1 MKSYVFPGDIEEDI
15 LRISGQPFPYMR
27 TRLFSELVKDSE
39 QMLLSLIGCP
49 NGRVIP
55 YTASGTAAME
65 AVVANFV
72 STKQKAFVIAG
83 GSFGM
88 RWKNLCDY
96 YQCPA
101 DVFHVDFAKDID
113 YNALEEAIRV
123 SQPEVLLCQHH
134 ETSTGILYNLSNISA
149 ICKKYEVFLIVDVIS
164 SFLTDP
170 LNMDELGIDVC
181 ITSSQKGL
189 NIVPGL
195 SFVILSERMLHQE
208 FVHKGFYLDFNEN
221 LTNLKR
227 GQTPYSPATS
237 LFMQL
242 HARLNMYVQIGME
255 QLIESRKQKAQHFRS
270 LCAQNGWEMPVEVP
284 SNCITGFFVHHN
296 GDHLFEE
303 LLKQDIYIMPGGTPH
318 YFRVSHIGLQSV
330 EELND
335 LARRIKVIEQMNF

>member
-113 YNALEEAIRV
+113 YNAL
-123 SQPEVLLCQHH
+123 
-134 ETSTGILYNLSNISA
+134 
-149 ICKKYEVFLIVDVIS
+149 
-164 SFLTDP
+164 
-170 LNMDELGIDVC
+170 
-181 ITSSQKGL
+181 
-189 NIVPGL
+189 
-195 SFVILSERMLHQE
+195 
-208 FVHKGFYLDFNEN
+208 
-221 LTNLKR
+221 
-227 GQTPYSPATS
+227 
-237 LFMQL
+237 
-242 HARLNMYVQIGME
+242 
-255 QLIESRKQKAQHFRS
+255 
-270 LCAQNGWEMPVEVP
+270 
-284 SNCITGFFVHHN
+284 
-296 GDHLFEE
+296 
-303 LLKQDIYIMPGGTPH
+303 
-318 YFRVSHIGLQSV
+318 
-330 EELND
+330 
-335 LARRIKVIEQMNF
+335 